1 MKNFIVYLVLALLFL
16 VIENT
21 LIILFFPSLLI
32 PDVILIMVFY
42 LGFSS
47 RSTLGAL
54 TAFSLGYLTDVF
66 SAGVLGAS
74 SFTLVVVF
82 VITSMLARLLNLNSM
97 LIKIG
102 GTIFM
107 SILKG
112 ILTYFVFRFL
122 NRDIPFYIIFP
133 AAISTGIISPFIF
146 TLLKKVENKTKI
158 THYNR
163 VDKIEV

>member
-1 MKNFIVYLVLALLFL
+1 MKNFIVYLVFALLFL

-21 LIILFFPSLLI
+21 LLHLFFPSLLI

-42 LGFSS
+42 LGFNN
-47 RSTLGAL
+47 RSTLGVL

-66 SAGVLGAS
+66 SAGLIGVS

-82 VITSMLARLLNLNSM
+82 TITFMLARLLSLNSM

-112 ILTYFVFRFL
+112 ILTYLIFRFL
-122 NRDIPFYIIFP
+122 NQNIPFYIIFP
-133 AAISTGIISPFIF
+133 AAISTGITSPFIF
-146 TLLKKVENKTKI
+146 ALLKKVEKRTKTMG
-158 THYNR
+158 YNR

>member
-1 MKNFIVYLVLALLFL
+1 MKNFIVYLVFALLFL

-21 LIILFFPSLLI
+21 LLILFFPSLLI

-42 LGFSS
+42 LGFSN
-47 RSTLGAL
+47 RSISGML

-66 SAGVLGAS
+66 SAGVIGAS

-97 LIKIG
+97 LIKVG
-102 GTIFM
+102 GAIFM

-112 ILTYFVFRFL
+112 ILTYIVFRFL
-122 NRDIPFYIIFP
+122 NQDIPLYIIFP
-133 AAISTGIISPFIF
+133 TAISTGIISPFIF
-146 TLLKKVENKTKI
+146 TLLKKVEKKTK
-158 THYNR
+158 TTRYNR
-163 VDKIEV
+163 VDKIEM

>member
-1 MKNFIVYLVLALLFL
+1 MKKFIVYLVFALLFL

-21 LIILFFPSLLI
+21 LLILFLPSLLI

-42 LGFSS
+42 LGFSN
-47 RSTLGAL
+47 RSTLGVL

-66 SAGVLGAS
+66 SAGVIGAS

-112 ILTYFVFRFL
+112 ILTYIVFRFL
-122 NRDIPFYIIFP
+122 NQDIPFYIIFP
-133 AAISTGIISPFIF
+133 TAISTGIISPFIF
-146 TLLKKVENKTKI
+146 TLLKKVEKKTKI